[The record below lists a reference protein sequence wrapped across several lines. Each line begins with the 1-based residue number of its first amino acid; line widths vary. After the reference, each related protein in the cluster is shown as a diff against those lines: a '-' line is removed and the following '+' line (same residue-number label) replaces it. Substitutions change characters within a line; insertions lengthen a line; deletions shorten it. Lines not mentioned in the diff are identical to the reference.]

1 MKRWIGIDPGSS
13 SGAIAMIAED
23 GTIELYPMD
32 REILKQCCR
41 DWAYDDCQVCLEK
54 VGVMPGQGVVSM
66 GSFMKS
72 VGYICG
78 VLEAN
83 YIPYQEIKPS
93 VWKKEFGC
101 NLGKEYTTKQKK
113 ERDVEVCRKL
123 YPNINLR
130 RTERCKTDWPD
141 AADALLMATFAKRKF

>member
-1 MKRWIGIDPGSS
+1 
-13 SGAIAMIAED
+13 
-23 GTIELYPMD
+23 
-32 REILKQCCR
+32 
-41 DWAYDDCQVCLEK
+41 
-54 VGVMPGQGVVSM
+54 MPGQGVVSM
-66 GSFMKS
+66 GSFMRS

-83 YIPYQEIKPS
+83 FIPYQEIKPA

-123 YPNINLR
+123 YPTINLR
-130 RTERCKTDWPD
+130 RTERCKTESPD
-141 AADALLMATFAKRKF
+141 FADALLLATYAKRKF

>member
-1 MKRWIGIDPGSS
+1 
-13 SGAIAMIAED
+13 MIAED

-66 GSFMKS
+66 GTFMRS

-83 YIPYQEIKPS
+83 FIPYQEILPS
-93 VWKKEFGC
+93 RWKAEFGC
-101 NLGKEYTTKQKK
+101 NLGKGYTTKQKK
-113 ERDVEVCRKL
+113 EKDLEVCKRL
-123 YPNINLR
+123 FPNVSLK
-130 RTERCKTDWPD
+130 RTEKCRTDSPD
-141 AADALLMATFAKRKF
+141 FADALLLALYAKRKF